1 MDFGLLL
8 MSRIFKFISCEKE
21 KRKKRGREENSI
33 NAIKWVLRRYDAVRR
48 FNLFQIF
55 KVKKSRPE
63 FDVDIPSWK
72 IIAKFNIFQVDRFK
86 IYSTFQSL
94 TSKVL

>member
-1 MDFGLLL
+1 
-8 MSRIFKFISCEKE
+8 MS
-21 KRKKRGREENSI
+21 
-33 NAIKWVLRRYDAVRR
+33 LRRYDAVKS

-72 IIAKFNIFQVDRFK
+72 IIANFNIFQVDRFK
-86 IYSTFQSL
+86 IHSNFQNR